1 MDYSKNT
8 KRLAHRLE
16 RETGKAIADYN
27 MIEHGD
33 TVLVCVSG
41 GKDSLALLSI
51 LMTLQR
57 RAPVDFRLIAMN
69 LDQKLPGF
77 PADLLPA
84 HFERLGVEY
93 RIVEQD
99 TRAIVL
105 EKKYGDRKG
114 ERLRAMINAV
124 VHREAES
131 AVEYLETMAD
141 LEGGCSSRSTPS

>member
-1 MDYSKNT
+1 
-8 KRLAHRLE
+8 
-16 RETGKAIADYN
+16 
-27 MIEHGD
+27 
-33 TVLVCVSG
+33 
-41 GKDSLALLSI
+41 
-51 LMTLQR
+51 MTLQR

-105 EKKYGDRKG
+105 EKTAAGKTPCSLCS
-114 ERLRAMINAV
+114 RLRRGVIYRTAKGWGRTRSPWAIIATTSSTLLLNM
-124 VHREAES
+124 
-131 AVEYLETMAD
+131 LF
-141 LEGGCSSRSTPS
+141 GGKLKGMPPKL